1 MFRWFALAVFIAA
14 LGISAWRRWL
24 ARRQMGSIPR
34 GLEPPLLIAGR
45 VFVAVPLFGGV
56 VAYVANPGWMA
67 WASVSVPFW
76 VRWLG
81 VALGVLTVP
90 TIHWVL
96 ATLGANVSET
106 ILTKEHQTLVT
117 AGPYR
122 WVRHP
127 LYSAGVALFLS
138 IGLIAANWF
147 IVLWATIAVM
157 AVRLLVVPREEAQ
170 LVLKFGNDYR
180 LYQSQTGSMMPPLR
194 GNRNPQRA
202 G

>member
-1 MFRWFALAVFIAA
+1 
-14 LGISAWRRWL
+14 
-24 ARRQMGSIPR
+24 
-34 GLEPPLLIAGR
+34 
-45 VFVAVPLFGGV
+45 
-56 VAYVANPGWMA
+56 MA

-106 ILTKEHQTLVT
+106 ILTKKHQRLVT

-127 LYSAGVALFLS
+127 LYSAGIALFLS

-147 IVLWATIAVM
+147 IVLCAAIALM

-180 LYQSQTGSMMPPLR
+180 LYQSQTGSMMPRLR
-194 GNRNPQRA
+194 GTRNA